1 GAAVSFKGLWAERT
15 VVLAFVRHLGCIFC
29 RQQVAGLTK
38 RLPEIERR
46 GATLVVVAPAKPEHI
61 GPFRQATGYAG
72 ALYVDRSGRAFRTAG
87 LVRGSGTTHHLR
99 AVLKGVVAFA
109 KGFRQAGRPGAV
121 VQQGGAFV
129 LGPGDRVHYEWR
141 DRFAGDNAN
150 LDAVVGAIPSTAAGK
165 GGTTPHRPPSRS
177 DLRVT
182 TLRA

>member
-1 GAAVSFKGLWAERT
+1 M
-15 VVLAFVRHLGCIFC
+15 
-29 RQQVAGLTK
+29 
-38 RLPEIERR
+38 
-46 GATLVVVAPAKPEHI
+46 VAPAKPEHI

-87 LVRGSGTTHHLR
+87 LVRGWGTTYHLR

-109 KGFRQAGRPGAV
+109 KGFRQAGRQGDV

-150 LDAVVGAIPSTAAGK
+150 LDAVVGAIPTTAAVK
-165 GGTTPHRPPSRS
+165 
-177 DLRVT
+177 
-182 TLRA
+182 